1 MTWIAEGDVRAFDEI
16 YRRHRRNALA
26 HARSVCAS
34 REQAEEVIQEAF
46 VALWRGAHGYRP
58 GLGTVGAWLSRMV
71 RNRAIDAWRRASV
84 RPVEVAIS
92 EGGHYGLQGAVAP
105 PSSGPERAAV
115 LACMA
120 ELPAAQREAVFL
132 AYFADMT
139 NAEIAA
145 HAEVPLGTIK
155 GRIRL
160 GLDKLRHRYEDAPA
174 APTRLCPVAPM
185 VGAQRAFRREPAVS
199 EMPRRAA
206 A

>member
-16 YRRHRRNALA
+16 YRRHRRAALA
-26 HARSVCAS
+26 HARSLCAS
-34 REQAEEVIQEAF
+34 SEQAEEVMQEAF

-58 GLGTVGAWLSRMV
+58 GLGTVGAWLSRVV

-84 RPVEVAIS
+84 RPVEVAIPGS
-92 EGGHYGLQGAVAP
+92 GHNRLQSAVAP
-105 PSSGPERAAV
+105 DPAGAERAAV
-115 LACMA
+115 LARMA

-139 NAEIAA
+139 HAEIAA
-145 HAEVPLGTIK
+145 HAEAPLGTIK

-160 GLDKLRHRYEDAPA
+160 GLDKLRDGFEDRPA
-174 APTRLCPVAPM
+174 APTRLRPVAPM
-185 VGAQRAFRREPAVS
+185 VGAQRAFKSEPAAS